1 MTESR
6 PTFFSQR
13 LPLLVL
19 GLLLTLLSACTP
31 TQVIKGDKGEQWQM
45 KGKLGI
51 WTAETQEGAQL
62 NWLQCGNTYQ
72 IRLSGPLG
80 MGAVVIDG
88 NQEEVTLSQP
98 GKTEWTEETPEDL
111 MEKIGWNLPVSSLFH
126 WLRMRPH
133 PEYEF
138 SEERDGG
145 DRLESLSQQGWLVE
159 YQRYQSSETNALPSL
174 IQIKDA
180 DLRAK
185 FIISDWDLKP
195 SRCDSQP

>member
-1 MTESR
+1 MTENR

-80 MGAVVIDG
+80 MGAVIIDG
-88 NQEEVTLSQP
+88 DQDEVTLSQP

>member
-1 MTESR
+1 
-6 PTFFSQR
+6 
-13 LPLLVL
+13 
-19 GLLLTLLSACTP
+19 
-31 TQVIKGDKGEQWQM
+31 M

-98 GKTEWTEETPEDL
+98 GKTEWTEKTPEDL

-133 PEYEF
+133 PKYEF